1 MAQDTL
7 IGSAAGIDPEEL
19 RDWYESLEDILY
31 RYGSVEAGGLLK
43 QLETYARRRGVD
55 VPFEATT
62 AYINTIPPEDQP
74 EYPGDLEI
82 ERRIKSIIRWNAA
95 AMVIRGNKGDT
106 GIGGH
111 ISTYAS
117 SATLYEVGY
126 NHFFRG
132 RTDNQIGDM
141 VYFQGH
147 AAPGMYAR
155 AFVEGRFDESHL
167 EKFRREIPRG
177 TGLSSYPHPWLM
189 PNFWQFPTVSMGLG
203 PITSLYH
210 ARFLRYLQNRG
221 LKDTSGSTVWCF
233 LGDGEMDEP
242 ESLGAITLPVR
253 EGLDNVIWVINCNLQ
268 RLDGPVRGN
277 GKIVQEMEGIFRGAG
292 WNVIKCLWGSG
303 WDALF
308 AKDPEAKLAKRM
320 GEVVDGEMQ
329 KYVVESGGYVR
340 EHFFGVDQDLLD
352 LVADMSDEDIQK
364 LRRGGHD
371 AEKVYAAYARAK
383 SLKNGRPT
391 VILAQTIKGWGL
403 GSAGEGLNVAHN
415 TKKMTEDQLR
425 MFRDRFDIPIKD
437 ADLANAP
444 FYRFEP
450 GTPEYEYLHA
460 KRNALGGYVPSRQ
473 AKTEQLTIPT
483 LDKFQKFFEG
493 TAEKTV
499 STTFVLGQLVA
510 MYLKDKSI
518 GKRVVPI
525 IPDEARTFGFE
536 SLFSQVG
543 IYSPKG
549 QLYEP
554 VDRKYSVYYKEAKN
568 GQLLEEGI
576 NEAGAMS
583 SFVAAG
589 TSYAN
594 LDLTMIPFY
603 VYYSMFGFQRVG
615 DLIWLAGD
623 SRVKGFL
630 CGGTSGRTTLNGEG
644 LQHEDGHSQVIAA
657 TVPNLISYD
666 PSFNYE
672 LAVIIQDG
680 LRRMYADGEDIFYY
694 LSVYNEEYSHPVMP
708 ADPDGK
714 VREGIL
720 KGIYPLRSAREKDSN
735 VKVRPQLFGSGTILN
750 EVVRAQQIL
759 DEFYGIGTEVWS
771 ATSYNELAR
780 DARSTARW
788 NRLHP
793 TYAPKK
799 SYIETVLEGR
809 SGPFI
814 SSSDNIRAWADQIR
828 QWVPGR
834 YVVLGTDGFGRS
846 ATRPE
851 LRRHFEVDAESIV
864 YATLKALADDGHY
877 ESKHLTQDLTKLGL
891 DPDKID
897 PLGA

>member
-31 RYGSVEAGGLLK
+31 RYGSVEAGTLLK
-43 QLETYARRRGVD
+43 HLDTYARRRGVD
-55 VPFEATT
+55 VPFDATT

-82 ERRIKSIIRWNAA
+82 ERRIKSVIRWNAA

-132 RTDNQIGDM
+132 RTDDQVGDM

-155 AFVEGRFDESHL
+155 AFVEGRLDESHL

-221 LKDTSGSTVWCF
+221 MMDTSGTTVWCF

-277 GKIVQEMEGIFRGAG
+277 GKIVQEMEGVFRGAG

-308 AKDPEAKLAKRM
+308 AKDPEGKLAKRM

-329 KYVVESGGYVR
+329 KYVVETGGYVR

-352 LVADMSDEDIQK
+352 LVADMSDEEIQK

-425 MFRDRFDIPIKD
+425 MFRDRFDIPVPD
-437 ADLANAP
+437 TDLAKAP

-450 GTPEYEYLHA
+450 GSAEYEYLHN
-460 KRNALGGYVPSRQ
+460 KRNSLGGYVPSPKNED
-473 AKTEQLTIPT
+473 A
-483 LDKFQKFFEG
+483 
-493 TAEKTV
+493 
-499 STTFVLGQLVA
+499 
-510 MYLKDKSI
+510 
-518 GKRVVPI
+518 
-525 IPDEARTFGFE
+525 AR
-536 SLFSQVG
+536 
-543 IYSPKG
+543 
-549 QLYEP
+549 
-554 VDRKYSVYYKEAKN
+554 
-568 GQLLEEGI
+568 
-576 NEAGAMS
+576 
-583 SFVAAG
+583 
-589 TSYAN
+589 
-594 LDLTMIPFY
+594 
-603 VYYSMFGFQRVG
+603 
-615 DLIWLAGD
+615 
-623 SRVKGFL
+623 
-630 CGGTSGRTTLNGEG
+630 
-644 LQHEDGHSQVIAA
+644 
-657 TVPNLISYD
+657 
-666 PSFNYE
+666 
-672 LAVIIQDG
+672 
-680 LRRMYADGEDIFYY
+680 
-694 LSVYNEEYSHPVMP
+694 
-708 ADPDGK
+708 
-714 VREGIL
+714 
-720 KGIYPLRSAREKDSN
+720 
-735 VKVRPQLFGSGTILN
+735 
-750 EVVRAQQIL
+750 
-759 DEFYGIGTEVWS
+759 
-771 ATSYNELAR
+771 
-780 DARSTARW
+780 
-788 NRLHP
+788 
-793 TYAPKK
+793 
-799 SYIETVLEGR
+799 
-809 SGPFI
+809 
-814 SSSDNIRAWADQIR
+814 
-828 QWVPGR
+828 
-834 YVVLGTDGFGRS
+834 
-846 ATRPE
+846 
-851 LRRHFEVDAESIV
+851 
-864 YATLKALADDGHY
+864 
-877 ESKHLTQDLTKLGL
+877 
-891 DPDKID
+891 
-897 PLGA
+897 

>member
-7 IGSAAGIDPEEL
+7 IGSASGIDPEEI

-31 RYGSVEAGGLLK
+31 RYGSKEAGALLK
-43 QLETYARRRGVD
+43 QLESYARRRGVD

-62 AYINTIPPEDQP
+62 DYVNTIPPEDQP
-74 EYPGDLEI
+74 EYPGDLAL

-95 AMVIRGNKGDT
+95 AMVVRANKGDT
-106 GIGGH
+106 GVGGH

-132 RTDNQIGDM
+132 RGADGLGDM

-155 AFVEGRFDESHL
+155 AFVEGRLDEGHL

-177 TGLSSYPHPWLM
+177 AGLSSYPHPWLM
-189 PNFWQFPTVSMGLG
+189 PDFWQFPTVSMGLG

-253 EGLDNVIWVINCNLQ
+253 ENLDNVIWVVNCNLQ

-277 GKIVQEMEGIFRGAG
+277 GKIVQELEGVFRGAG
-292 WNVIKCLWGSG
+292 WNVIKVLWGTG
-303 WDALF
+303 WDPLF
-308 AKDPEAKLAKRM
+308 ARDREGKLVRRM
-320 GEVVDGEMQ
+320 NEVIDGELQ
-329 KYVVESGGYVR
+329 KYVVEGGAYVR
-340 EHFFGVDQDLLD
+340 EHFFGTDPDLLD
-352 LVADMSDEDIQK
+352 LVADMSDEEISK

-371 AEKVYAAYARAK
+371 AEKVYAAYSKAK
-383 SLKNGRPT
+383 RLKNGRPT

-403 GSAGEGLNVAHN
+403 GAAGEGQNVAHN

-425 MFRDRFDIPIKD
+425 AFRDRFEIPVKD
-437 ADLANAP
+437 EDLAKAP
-444 FYRFEP
+444 FYRPEP
-450 GTPEYEYLHA
+450 GSPEYEYIHA
-460 KRNALGGYVPSRQ
+460 HREKLGGFVPSRVP
-473 AKTEQLTIPT
+473 TDERLTVPPLET
-483 LDKFQKFFEG
+483 FKRFLEG
-493 TAEKTV
+493 TGPDKTA
-499 STTFVLGQLVA
+499 STTFVLGQLISKL
-510 MYLKDKSI
+510 LKDKNL
-518 GKRVVPI
+518 GERVVPI
-525 IPDEARTFGFE
+525 IPDEARTFGME
-536 SLFSQVG
+536 SLFAQVG
-543 IYSPKG
+543 IYAPHG

-554 VDRKYSVYYKEAKN
+554 VDRKVALYYREAQD

-589 TSYAN
+589 TAYSN
-594 LDLTMIPFY
+594 VGLHMIPFY
-603 VYYSMFGFQRVG
+603 IYYSMFGFQRVG

-623 SRVKGFL
+623 SRTRGFL

-644 LQHEDGHSQVIAA
+644 LQHEDGHSQVIAS
-657 TVPNLISYD
+657 TVPNLVAYD
-666 PSFNYE
+666 PAYGYE
-672 LAVIIQDG
+672 LTVIVQDG
-680 LRRMYADGEDIFYY
+680 LRRMYAENEDVFYY
-694 LSVYNEEYSHPVMP
+694 LSVYNEAYYLPPMP
-708 ADPDGK
+708 EDPDGK

-720 KGIYPLRSAREKDSN
+720 KGLYLFKSSPESKA
-735 VKVRPQLFGSGTILN
+735 KVRPQLFGSGTILN

-759 DEFYGIGTEVWS
+759 EEKYGIGSDVWS

-780 DARSTARW
+780 DARATARW

-793 TYAPKK
+793 NEAPKR
-799 SYIETVLEGR
+799 SHLETALAGR
-809 SGPFI
+809 TGPFV
-814 SSSDNIRAWADQIR
+814 SSSDNIRAWADQVREWI
-828 QWVPGR
+828 PGR
-834 YVVLGTDGFGRS
+834 YIVLGTDGFGRS
-846 ATRPE
+846 ATRGE
-851 LRRHFEVDAESIV
+851 LRRHFEVDAESVV
-864 YATLKALADDGHY
+864 YATLRALADEGHY
-877 ESKHLTQDLTKLGL
+877 DAKKLPDDLKALGL
-891 DPDKID
+891 DPDKVD
-897 PLGA
+897 PMGA